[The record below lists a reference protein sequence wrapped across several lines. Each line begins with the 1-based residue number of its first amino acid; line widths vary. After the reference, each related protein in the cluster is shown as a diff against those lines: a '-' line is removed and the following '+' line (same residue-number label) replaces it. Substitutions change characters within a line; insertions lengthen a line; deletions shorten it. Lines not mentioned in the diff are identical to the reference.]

1 MGTDQAAA
9 TRAAFLAIRA
19 GGCEEGAAD
28 AEEEEKKL
36 AVEEEKGCVGD
47 ESDC

>member
-9 TRAAFLAIRA
+9 TRVAVLAR
-19 GGCEEGAAD
+19 GCEDGPAG

-36 AVEEEKGCVGD
+36 AIEEEEGCFRD
-47 ESDC
+47 EPDC